1 MKLIDNAKVSTKLA
15 VLALIPIVAMVVL
28 TWGATTLLQ
37 RVNGGIDRIY
47 QDRVVPLQGLK
58 DIADDYAVFVI
69 DAVNKAN
76 AGRFTAEQALAS
88 IREARTEIE
97 SNWTSF
103 LQTELTEEEQRL
115 VAEARTLF
123 TAADRAIGALER
135 ELGGM
140 RGVVAGRLDA
150 FDGPLYEQ
158 IDPISA
164 KITELVEL
172 QLAVAGEE
180 RERANALYA
189 NSRLLFI
196 GLAVLT
202 TLVLIVLGWVTYRSI
217 TSQLGQLRATM
228 LHIVEHSDLSVA
240 IDLDTDN
247 EIGQIAHAFARMLE
261 HFRELVKRLGGSAIS
276 LSSAA
281 TQMSGSLVEARE
293 GAARQNVESEHVAT
307 AMQEMTASAEE
318 VARNT
323 ASAADSAQGAKSLSD
338 QGRAQAHE
346 TVEAITGL
354 AERIETAA
362 GVLHSLEN
370 DAQDIG
376 KVLDVIQSITEQT
389 NLLALNAAIEA
400 ARAGEAGRG
409 FAVVADEVR
418 TLASRTQSSAR
429 EIESMVARLQQ
440 SSQQAAQEMGQSQE
454 AAGLSVERVGRAGES
469 LEAITGAVDGISEMM
484 NRIAT
489 AAEEQTA
496 VANEINQGVVAI
508 SDANHRSS
516 ENMTELEHAGQ
527 QLERLAEELQAEA
540 TRFKA

>member
-97 SNWTSF
+97 ANWASF

-115 VAEARTLF
+115 VAEARSLF
-123 TAADRAIGALER
+123 TVADRAIGTLER

-172 QLAVAGEE
+172 QLTVAGEE
-180 RERANALYA
+180 RERANTLYA

-202 TLVLIVLGWVTYRSI
+202 TLVLVVLGWVTYRSI
-217 TSQLGQLRATM
+217 TSQLDQLRATM
-228 LHIVEHSDLSVA
+228 VHIAEHSDLSVA
-240 IDLDTDN
+240 IDLRTDN
-247 EIGQIAHAFARMLE
+247 EIGQIAHAFAQMLE
-261 HFRELVKRLGGSAIS
+261 HFRELVERLGGSAIS

-293 GAARQNVESEHVAT
+293 GAAQQNVESEHVAT

-323 ASAADSAQGAKSLSD
+323 AGAADSAQGAKSLSD

-429 EIESMVARLQQ
+429 EIEAMVARLQQ

-454 AAGLSVERVGRAGES
+454 AAALSVERVGRAGES

-540 TRFKA
+540 TRFKT